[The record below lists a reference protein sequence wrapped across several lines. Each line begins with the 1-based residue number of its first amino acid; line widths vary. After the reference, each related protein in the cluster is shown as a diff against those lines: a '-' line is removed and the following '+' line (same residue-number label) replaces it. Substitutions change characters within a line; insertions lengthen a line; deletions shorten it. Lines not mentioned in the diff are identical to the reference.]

1 MNLNTF
7 AERAKWAR
15 KQIHP
20 ALSQKTV
27 AESIGVTPA
36 TINKIESGALKST
49 TKLVELAECLNVD
62 VHWLSTG
69 SGSPEKSTLKSLKLS
84 HLEDTLEKL
93 GLNDDEVLRVE
104 KAALDEAMK
113 IILEKR

>member
-7 AERAKWAR
+7 AERTKWAR
-15 KQIHP
+15 TQVNP
-20 ALSQKTV
+20 ALSQK
-27 AESIGVTPA
+27 ALAKLIGVTPA

-62 VHWLSTG
+62 INWLSTG
-69 SGSPEKSTLKSLKLS
+69 SGSPEKSTVKLLKLS
-84 HLEDTLEKL
+84 HLEDTLDKL
-93 GLNDDEVLRVE
+93 GLNDDELLRVE